1 MYSPLIWR
9 DCTQA
14 EVFSLNNMLVALLLL
29 LTVRYYRRA
38 SLRTA
43 NHGALI
49 IGIPLLTKPLG

>member
-1 MYSPLIWR
+1 MWR
-9 DCTQA
+9 DWTQA

-43 NHGALI
+43 NHGALT
-49 IGIPLLTKPLG
+49 IGIPLLTKPLC